1 MDFLELS
8 GVHKTYGNG
17 MRALERID
25 LAIQQ
30 GEFVSLLGPSGCGK
44 TTLLRI
50 IAGFETAS
58 GGSLLIDGR
67 DITRVPP
74 NRRKI
79 GMVFQNYALF
89 PNLTVAGNIGFG
101 MTVAGA
107 SRREI
112 DARVHELLEMI
123 HLPGHAGRF
132 PHQLSG
138 GQQQRVALARALAV
152 QPRLLLLDE
161 PLSALDAQIRQ
172 SLRQEI
178 RTIQQQ
184 LGITTVYVT
193 HDQDEAL
200 SLSDRVVVMH
210 GGLIEQVGTPAEIYH
225 RPQTL
230 FVGRFVGSLNV
241 LAATVVDPSR
251 GTFRVMDQLV
261 CLGPE
266 LGAGRASS
274 EAVRITCRPEQV
286 TLTDPS
292 EVAPGS
298 AVLEGT
304 VDDVTFLG
312 SVVRVRLR
320 CGDEVVQVDAVSDG
334 RQAPAVRGELRA
346 FRLRP
351 DACLVLDPPSD

>member
-1 MDFLELS
+1 MAYLEVD
-8 GVHKTYGNG
+8 GVHKTYANG
-17 MRALERID
+17 TRALERID
-25 LAIQQ
+25 LEVEP

-58 GGSLLIDGR
+58 GGVLRVDGQ
-67 DITRVPP
+67 DVTHVPP

-89 PNLTVAGNIGFG
+89 PNLTVGGNIGFG

-107 SRREI
+107 SRKEI

-123 HLPGHAGRF
+123 NLPGYAGRY
-132 PHQLSG
+132 PNQLSG

-152 QPRLLLLDE
+152 RPRLLLLDE

-178 RTIQQQ
+178 RSIQQQ
-184 LGITTVYVT
+184 LRITTVYVT

-200 SLSDRVVVMH
+200 SLSDRVVVMNR
-210 GGLIEQVGTPAEIYH
+210 GLIEQIGTPADIYH
-225 RPQTL
+225 RPRTL
-230 FVGRFVGSLNV
+230 FVGTFVGTLNV
-241 LAATVVDPSR
+241 LPATVVDPAVGS
-251 GTFRVMDQLV
+251 FRVLDTLV

-266 LGAGRASS
+266 SGAGRISNQ
-274 EAVRITCRPEQV
+274 AVLIACRPERV
-286 TLTDPS
+286 SLVDSTG
-292 EVAPGS
+292 PGYEGP
-298 AVLEGT
+298 VLEGT

-320 CGDEVVQVDAVSDG
+320 CGHELVQLDAVSDR
-334 RQAPAVRGELRA
+334 RQAPAATGEHRA
-346 FRLRP
+346 FVLSP
-351 DACLVLDPPSD
+351 DACVVLDPTD